1 MLFRSDRVFAS
12 RLGSE
17 AGKLICDR
25 KYGYMVAYKNRE
37 IIKIPLKEVAGKLKL
52 VQPDASII
60 EQARMLGISFGD
72 EQE

>member
-1 MLFRSDRVFAS
+1 
-12 RLGSE
+12 
-17 AGKLICDR
+17 
-25 KYGYMVAYKNRE
+25 MVAYKNRE